1 MKKLF
6 IATTAVLSLASL
18 GLAQTLTG
26 AGATFPAPLYTE
38 TYIPAF
44 QKANSSI
51 KINYQAVG
59 SGAGI
64 RQLTDKVVNFGA
76 SDAPLSDAQLKELKD
91 KTGSAVLHIP
101 AALGPVAV
109 TYNLEGITDLRL
121 DADTLAAIMLGKVV
135 RWNDPKIIAL
145 NPGKNL
151 PRQMISA
158 VHRSDGSGITFIFT
172 NYLTAISA
180 DWKSKVG
187 AGQSVNWP
195 AFSALGGRGNA
206 GVSALVNQ
214 TPGSIGYVELKYAIE
229 NKLPVASLKNSSG
242 NWIKPSLES
251 AIEATSGIEVP
262 DDLRLANQVVNT
274 KDPQG
279 YPIVGMTWILVYQ
292 NQEVTAKSEAEAKA
306 VVDYLNWILS
316 EGQKLNQA
324 ASYVRLTPAVVK
336 RAQELVAS
344 MTYQGKALK

>member
-1 MKKLF
+1 MKR
-6 IATTAVLSLASL
+6 ILASTVLLGL

-44 QKANSSI
+44 QKAVSSI

-76 SDAPLSDAQLKELKD
+76 SDAPLTDAQLKELKD
-91 KTGSAVLHIP
+91 KTGSDVLHIP
-101 AALGPVAV
+101 VALGPVAV
-109 TYNLEGITDLRL
+109 TYNLEGISDLRL
-121 DADTLAAIMLGKVV
+121 DADTLGAIMLGKIV
-135 RWNDPKIIAL
+135 RWNDPKIATL

-151 PRQMISA
+151 PKQMISA
-158 VHRSDGSGITFIFT
+158 VHRSDGSGTTYIFT
-172 NYLTAISA
+172 NYLNAISA

-195 AFSALGGRGNA
+195 AFSSLGGKGNP
-206 GVSALVNQ
+206 GVAALVAQ
-214 TPGSIGYVELKYAIE
+214 TPGSIGYVELKYALE
-229 NKLPVASLKNSSG
+229 NKLPVVTLKNASG

-251 AIEATSGIEVP
+251 AVEATSGIDVP
-262 DDLRLANQVVNT
+262 DDLRLPNQVVNT

-279 YPIVGMTWILVYQ
+279 YPIVGMTWILVYK

-306 VVDYLNWILS
+306 LVQYLNWILT
-316 EGQKLNQA
+316 EGQKLNQGV
-324 ASYVRLTPAVVK
+324 SYVRLSADVVK
-336 RAQELVAS
+336 RAQALVAS
-344 MTYQGKALK
+344 MTYQGKPIK